1 MSGGGSGRFLV
12 VDADEAFLA
21 EATQALEAVGASVV
35 VAQTPLSAVWALDRA
50 SFDAV
55 VCGCANLRR
64 ELREHWPSV
73 AAIPRRELPSDPSAL
88 ARWVE
93 TL

>member
-1 MSGGGSGRFLV
+1 MSLSGPGRFLV

-21 EATQALEAVGASVV
+21 EAMQALEAVGASVV
-35 VAQTPLSAVWALDRA
+35 VAQTPLSAVWALERA

-55 VCGCANLRR
+55 ICGCADLRR
-64 ELREHWPSV
+64 EVRRHWPSV
-73 AAIPRRELPSDPSAL
+73 ASIPPRELPKDPGDL
-88 ARWVE
+88 ARWVQ

>member
-1 MSGGGSGRFLV
+1 M

-21 EATQALEAVGASVV
+21 EAMQALEAVGASVV
-35 VAQTPLSAVWALDRA
+35 VAQTPLSAMWALERA

-55 VCGCANLRR
+55 VCGCAVLRR

-73 AAIPRRELPSDPSAL
+73 AAIPRRELPTDPGDL
-88 ARWVE
+88 ARWVQ